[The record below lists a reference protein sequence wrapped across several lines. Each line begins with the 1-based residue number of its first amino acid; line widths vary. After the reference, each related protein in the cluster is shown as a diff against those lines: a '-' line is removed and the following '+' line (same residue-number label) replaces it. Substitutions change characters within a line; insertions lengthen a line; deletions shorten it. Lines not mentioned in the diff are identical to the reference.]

1 MNRFES
7 DLLAQIRRRGD
18 GVEGARVLVAVSGG
32 GDSTA
37 ALALLWSL
45 RKNLHLELAVAH
57 ADHGLRTESAE
68 DAAFVRDLA
77 RGLDLDLAEA
87 HLDVRGHAERASL
100 GLESAARELRWA
112 WLKAEAQAWGGAL
125 VATGHTLDDH
135 TETVFLRLARG
146 GGAGALTPLPARQG
160 PRWSPLVECRRE
172 SLRDYLRAKGLPW
185 REDPSNLEP
194 FTARNRWRALLEG
207 LRSEARLL
215 DRHLWE
221 THLQVEE
228 LRELAHRQVRGWQG
242 SRWSIEGGRL
252 WLASQPWNEP
262 ELRAVL
268 DQAFLDL
275 AWPREA
281 ALLRGLAPWAAACM
295 EGRGT
300 VATWGSFGLNHE
312 PNGWYLHRMP

>member
-18 GVEGARVLVAVSGG
+18 QVQDRRVLVAVSGG

-37 ALALLWSL
+37 LLALLWSL
-45 RKNLHLELAVAH
+45 RKSLGLELAVAH
-57 ADHGLRTESAE
+57 ADHGLRAESAD

-87 HLDVRGHAERASL
+87 CLDVKGHAERTSV
-100 GLESAARELRWA
+100 GLETAARELRGA
-112 WLKAEAQAWGGAL
+112 WLRAEAQAWGGAL

-146 GGAGALTPLPARQG
+146 GGAGALTPLPPRQG
-160 PRWSPLVECRRE
+160 ARWSPLIECRRA
-172 SLRDYLRAKGLPW
+172 SLRGYLQAKGLPW
-185 REDPSNLEP
+185 REDATNATP

-207 LRSEARLL
+207 LRAEAPLL

-228 LRELAHRQVRGWQG
+228 LRELAHRQVREWAGW
-242 SRWSIEGGRL
+242 RWRVEEGRL
-252 WLASQPWNEP
+252 WLDAGTWTEP
-262 ELRAVL
+262 ELRAVAEG
-268 DQAFLDL
+268 AFLEL
-275 AWPREA
+275 GWPREA
-281 ALLRGLAPWAAACM
+281 TLLRGLAPWLLARMQGHASV
-295 EGRGT
+295 T
-300 VATWGSFGLNHE
+300 SWGSFALNREHS
-312 PNGWYLHRMP
+312 GWYLHRMA